1 MKNKSLVSVSV
12 MQQSAAEK
20 DRARTGNIHIRMP
33 SPAASKLHALLFII
47 FLHFCINYTNIEI
60 LKLRRQYL
68 NIFGDT
74 YNP

>member
-33 SPAASKLHALLFII
+33 SPAAPKLHALFYIYYI
-47 FLHFCINYTNIEI
+47 FTFLH
-60 LKLRRQYL
+60 KLYQY
-68 NIFGDT
+68 
-74 YNP
+74 

>member
-33 SPAASKLHALLFII
+33 SPAASKLHALFLYLLYFYI
-47 FLHFCINYTNIEI
+47 FA
-60 LKLRRQYL
+60 
-68 NIFGDT
+68 
-74 YNP
+74 